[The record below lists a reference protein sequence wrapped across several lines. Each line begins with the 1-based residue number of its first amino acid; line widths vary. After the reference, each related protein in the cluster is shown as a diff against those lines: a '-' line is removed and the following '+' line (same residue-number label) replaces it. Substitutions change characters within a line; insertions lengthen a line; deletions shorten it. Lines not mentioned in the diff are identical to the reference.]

1 MGIHVGYRMASQT
14 RCVSSQARK
23 KAEGLWIRTRIN
35 DQGYVVGLQTVAVYF
50 QSEFLSR
57 LLQSLEIDEPIFVC
71 SEKRSSY
78 SNLAALASLSS
89 VLKR

>member
-14 RCVSSQARK
+14 RCVSSSVLRV
-23 KAEGLWIRTRIN
+23 N